1 MLVGST
7 MAAALGDWPLHT
19 SPLLKSVHL
28 AGRTKR
34 PSILLGGQTPAGN
47 TSHIHLTNK
56 YNLKK

>member
-47 TSHIHLTNK
+47 TRTFISRTNII
-56 YNLKK
+56 